1 MISAKITITSVD
13 DEIKT
18 SLLSS
23 LESSNAQYDEDFDSK
38 VVCEEIQSYKD
49 VKAVAA
55 DSSKVLH
62 IYRIDEPSKVAA
74 VNEKAIYNAMGELF
88 SADNEKYAGWV
99 GDEEISMIHYL
110 QRNEF
115 WEDLFPYLLQNS
127 VE

>member
-1 MISAKITITSVD
+1 MILAKITITSVD
-13 DEIKT
+13 NEIKT
-18 SLLSS
+18 SMLSS

-38 VVCEEIQSYKD
+38 VVCKEIQSYKD

-62 IYRIDEPSKVAA
+62 IYCTEDPNLVAA
-74 VNEKAIYNAMGELF
+74 VNEQAIYKAMGELF
-88 SADNEKYAGWV
+88 TANNEKYAGWV

-115 WEDLFPYLLQNS
+115 WEDLFPFLLQNS